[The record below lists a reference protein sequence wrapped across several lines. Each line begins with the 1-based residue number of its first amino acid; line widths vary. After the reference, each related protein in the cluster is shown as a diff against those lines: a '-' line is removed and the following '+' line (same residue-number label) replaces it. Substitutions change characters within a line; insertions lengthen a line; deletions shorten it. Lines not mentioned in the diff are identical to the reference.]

1 MSQHSSFSG
10 HGNCPDHEQ
19 RSWPGCRWGT
29 YFCPIGKL
37 LLINCVL
44 LCAAF
49 TSISDTTSWF
59 HPPPGKIFSVVGS
72 LQIWL
77 SKIHLPYLNLAR
89 NGSTFCLKTQSI
101 CFPTNYRL
109 HGIQRSGL
117 WGHIPCQHCH
127 RRWLCWLHIWLPGQ
141 FQLLCGHVEADGTDI
156 LAGKPLPSSS
166 RTRNST

>member
-1 MSQHSSFSG
+1 MEIVQTMNS
-10 HGNCPDHEQ
+10 D
-19 RSWPGCRWGT
+19 PGLAVGEA
-29 YFCPIGKL
+29 
-37 LLINCVL
+37 LIFVL
-44 LCAAF
+44 LENYRSLTAYF
-49 TSISDTTSWF
+49 SVQLLQVISDTTSWF

-117 WGHIPCQHCH
+117 WGHISCQHCH
-127 RRWLCWLHIWLPGQ
+127 RWWLCWLHIWLPGQ

-166 RTRNST
+166 RTWNST